1 MSKIVFTFSNDD
13 KLFDVG
19 KNNKVMII
27 ENVTSYKDELCDI
40 VEENKLSFV
49 EIKNLV
55 ESWGGKIELVL
66 LSDLIKSYKKNN
78 IQGLH
83 F

>member
-1 MSKIVFTFSNDD
+1 MSKIVFTFSNDG

-27 ENVTSYKDELCDI
+27 ENVTPYKDELCDI
-40 VEENKLSFV
+40 VEENKLSFE

-55 ESWGGKIELVL
+55 ESWGGKIDLVL
-66 LSDLIKSYKKNN
+66 LSELIKNYKKNN
-78 IQGLH
+78 I
-83 F
+83 